1 MLQNAHGMGVNSV
14 SWAPAG
20 RGGGLYAKDGGQG
33 GGQRRFV
40 SGGSDC
46 MVKIWDWKYVSSF
59 AVNPIKA

>member
-33 GGQRRFV
+33 TAQRRFI

-46 MVKIWDWKYVSSF
+46 MVKVWDWKYVR
-59 AVNPIKA
+59 